1 MPPGNNTIPNIK
13 PLLTKEDGTREVRS
27 LKNSFDQTSLDL
39 ENKSPLG
46 GPINTNPVT
55 INNFEYGGFTAKY
68 SPTEPYVQDG
78 NQKSALVTVEP
89 GGDVS
94 NLGTLKVTA
103 LDIESNEA
111 GTKQGGT
118 GGPNR
123 TNATNQ
129 YNTVGSD
136 GTYQLTQYPSTK
148 NNFTTTPSN
157 GTPLKN
163 REGKDVEN
171 QTLQAYTPTNTYM
184 DYIIEQKA
192 KLEDKI

>member
-1 MPPGNNTIPNIK
+1 MAKGNNEIPNIK
-13 PLLTKEDGTREVRS
+13 PNTELDVKRSKEGLRG
-27 LKNSFDQTSLDL
+27 SFNRTNLDL
-39 ENKSPLG
+39 ENKQPLG
-46 GPINTNPVT
+46 GPINTNPITV
-55 INNFEYGGFTAKY
+55 NGVEYAGFTAKY
-68 SPTEPYVQDG
+68 SPTEPYIQDG

-94 NLGTLKVTA
+94 DLGTLKVTA
-103 LDIESNEA
+103 LDIASDEA

-136 GTYQLTQYPSTK
+136 GSYQLTQYPSTR

-157 GTPLKN
+157 STPLKN
-163 REGKDVEN
+163 LEGKDVEK
-171 QTLQAYTPTNTYM
+171 QTLQAYSPTNTYM
-184 DYIIEQKA
+184 DYIVEQNS
-192 KLEDKI
+192 KLDKL

>member
-1 MPPGNNTIPNIK
+1 MAKGNNEIPNIK
-13 PLLTKEDGTREVRS
+13 PNTELDVKRSKEGLRG
-27 LKNSFDQTSLDL
+27 SFNRTNLDL
-39 ENKSPLG
+39 ENKQPLG
-46 GPINTNPVT
+46 GPINTNPITV
-55 INNFEYGGFTAKY
+55 NGVEYAGFTAKY
-68 SPTEPYVQDG
+68 SPTEPYIQDG

-94 NLGTLKVTA
+94 DLGTLKVTA
-103 LDIESNEA
+103 LDIASDEA

-136 GTYQLTQYPSTK
+136 GSYQLTQYPSTR

-163 REGKDVEN
+163 LEGKDVEK
-171 QTLQAYTPTNTYM
+171 QTLQAYSPTNTYM
-184 DYIIEQKA
+184 DYIVEQNT
-192 KLEDKI
+192 KLDKL

>member
-1 MPPGNNTIPNIK
+1 MAKGNNEIPNIK
-13 PLLTKEDGTREVRS
+13 PDTELDVKKSREGLRG
-27 LKNSFDQTSLDL
+27 SFNRTNLDL
-39 ENKSPLG
+39 ENKQPLG
-46 GPINTNPVT
+46 GPINTNPITV
-55 INNFEYGGFTAKY
+55 NGVEYAGFTAKY
-68 SPTEPYVQDG
+68 SPTEPYIQDG

-89 GGDVS
+89 GGDVT

-103 LDIESNEA
+103 LDIASDEA
-111 GTKQGGT
+111 GVKQGAT

-136 GTYQLTQYPSTK
+136 GTYQLKRYPSER
-148 NNFTTTPSN
+148 NNFTPSPSS

-171 QTLQAYTPTNTYM
+171 QTLSAYTPDNTYM
-184 DYIIEQKA
+184 DYMIEQKS
-192 KLEDKI
+192 KLDKL

>member
-1 MPPGNNTIPNIK
+1 MAKGNNEIPNIK
-13 PLLTKEDGTREVRS
+13 PNTELEVKKSREGLRG
-27 LKNSFDQTSLDL
+27 SFNRTNLDL
-39 ENKSPLG
+39 ENKQPLG
-46 GPINTNPVT
+46 GPINTNPITV
-55 INNFEYGGFTAKY
+55 NGVEYAGFTAKY
-68 SPTEPYVQDG
+68 SPTEPYIQDG

-94 NLGTLKVTA
+94 DLGTLKVTA
-103 LDIESNEA
+103 LDIASDEA

-136 GTYQLTQYPSTK
+136 GSYQLTQYPSTR

-163 REGKDVEN
+163 LEGKDVEK
-171 QTLQAYTPTNTYM
+171 QTLQAYSPTNTYM
-184 DYIIEQKA
+184 DYIVEQNT
-192 KLEDKI
+192 KLDKL

>member
-1 MPPGNNTIPNIK
+1 MAKGNNEIPNIK
-13 PLLTKEDGTREVRS
+13 PNTELDVKRSKEGLRG
-27 LKNSFDQTSLDL
+27 SFNRTNLDL
-39 ENKSPLG
+39 ENKQPLG
-46 GPINTNPVT
+46 GPINTNPITV
-55 INNFEYGGFTAKY
+55 NGVEYAGFTAKY
-68 SPTEPYVQDG
+68 SPTEPYIQDG

-94 NLGTLKVTA
+94 DLGTLKVTA
-103 LDIESNEA
+103 LDIASDEA

-136 GTYQLTQYPSTK
+136 GSYQLTQYPSTR

-163 REGKDVEN
+163 LEGKDVEK
-171 QTLQAYTPTNTYM
+171 QTLQAYSPTNTYM
-184 DYIIEQKA
+184 DYIVEQNS
-192 KLEDKI
+192 KLDKL